1 MPTDPDSPV
10 RFGDGFELN
19 LSTQQLLRYGVV
31 VRLERIPFEV
41 LRVLVEKRGE
51 VVDRDEIVA
60 KVWGG
65 VYVDTDNAL
74 NGAIRKIRQVLKD
87 NPEQPRYIQTIT
99 GKGYRFVAE
108 FQHPGASI
116 VSTASKLDSEVPV
129 SSAGGLVRPRTL
141 ILSLVIVA
149 LLFGTIYYFKAFRE
163 HQASSAQGKLMLAVL
178 PFDNL
183 TGDPNQEYFSDGL
196 TEELISHLGNLDPER
211 LGIIARTSVMQYKNS
226 KDGLNRVGRELGVHY
241 ALEGSVRRESGKV
254 RITAQLI
261 LMKDQTHVW
270 ARQYDRDLSNLLEL
284 ENEIA
289 NEVAQEIRLTLAKNR
304 GYVDRHSSRT
314 LSPEQYIAYD
324 SYLRGRF
331 FWNKRTT
338 EGFELAIKAFEEA
351 IAKDPNYARAYVGL
365 ADTYALISG
374 YDLAPKNET
383 IPKAREAAARA
394 LALDDG
400 LAEAHASMAVIAQ
413 NYDWNWQKAEAE
425 YKRAIILDPNYA
437 TARHWYAELL
447 TLQGRFSEALDEI
460 ERARQLDPRSLIIL
474 ADRGAILYCARRY
487 QEAIPQLQA
496 VLEMEPNFPRA
507 HIIAFAYVEQGMIQ
521 DALRDVAGWKKV
533 QDGPFSWM
541 LSAYV
546 NGRAG
551 NKSEALRFLRKL
563 ETERSRRYVDASKL
577 VMANLGM
584 GDKEQA
590 LRWLEEGFSERST
603 ALVWLKVDPAYDPL
617 RSEPRFQALLSKLG
631 LE

>member
-1 MPTDPDSPV
+1 MPTDPDSLV

-19 LSTQQLLRYGVV
+19 LNTPQLLRYGVV
-31 VRLERIPFEV
+31 VRLERIPLEV
-41 LRVLVEKRGE
+41 LRLLVEKRGE

-60 KVWGG
+60 RVWGG

-108 FQHPGASI
+108 LQQPSASI
-116 VSTASKLDSEVPV
+116 ISAASKPDSEAPAP
-129 SSAGGLVRPRTL
+129 SAGWLVRPRTL
-141 ILSLVIVA
+141 VLSFVVVA
-149 LLFGTIYYFKAFRE
+149 LIIGTVYFFNTLPR
-163 HQASSAQGKLMLAVL
+163 HQNSSAEGKLMLAVL

-196 TEELISHLGNLDPER
+196 TEEMISHLGNLDPEH

-226 KDGLNRVGRELGVHY
+226 KDGLSRVGRELGAQY

-270 ARQYDRDLSNLLEL
+270 ARQYDRNLSNLLEL

-304 GYVDRHSSRT
+304 GYSKRHSSRT
-314 LSPEQYIAYD
+314 LSPEQYVAYD
-324 SYLRGRF
+324 SYLRGRY
-331 FWNKRTT
+331 FWNKRTA
-338 EGFELAIKAFEEA
+338 EGFEQAIKCFEEA

-400 LAEAHASMAVIAQ
+400 LAEAHASMALIAQ
-413 NYDWNWQKAEAE
+413 NYDWDWQKAEAE

-447 TLQGRFSEALDEI
+447 TLQGRFSEALEEI

-487 QEAIPQLQA
+487 KEAIQQLQT

-507 HIIAFAYVEQGMIQ
+507 HIVVFAYVEQGMTQ
-521 DALRDVAGWKKV
+521 DALRDVAEWRKV

-551 NKSEALRFLRKL
+551 HKSEALGFLHKL
-563 ETERSRRYVDASKL
+563 EAERSRRYVDASKL
-577 VMANLGM
+577 VMAYVGM

-590 LRWLEEGFSERST
+590 LSWLEKGFSERST

-631 LE
+631 FE